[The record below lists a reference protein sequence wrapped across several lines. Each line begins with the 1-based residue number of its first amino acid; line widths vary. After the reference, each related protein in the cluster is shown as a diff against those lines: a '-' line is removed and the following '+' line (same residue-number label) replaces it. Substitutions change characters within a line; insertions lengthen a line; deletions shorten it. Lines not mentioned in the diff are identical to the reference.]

1 MSEEQKAIV
10 NKRKGGAEKA
20 RDKNKKLL
28 LASAKQCLTLNEL
41 FKPQKQ
47 SLNKKVCK
55 IKCIY
60 YAV

>member
-1 MSEEQKAIV
+1 MSEKKEAVV

-47 SLNKKVCK
+47 SLNKKVGK
-55 IKCIY
+55 KNCIY